1 MNKKNLTAKNRQK
14 ANHPGGEAVLFWGMT
29 MKYRV
34 LLFSL
39 CLLILLGGLGTL
51 GWQWQ
56 EQERLESLDQQ
67 IQIFRQKTFEDF
79 KKGKKDSL
87 IFLDE
92 VSQIAASFKNHLA
105 LGPFLLEM
113 ADELLKQK
121 KPKEVADLL
130 VKYEQKFTPSPYIKT
145 LLGFQL
151 AAAYEDLK
159 QYPKAIL
166 ILNGLINTKLLE
178 DKIYFDLGRYYQFIG
193 ETTKSRQS
201 FDHVIKQHPHSN
213 FSKLAE
219 VYAHKIQ

>member
-1 MNKKNLTAKNRQK
+1 MRFRRLQ
-14 ANHPGGEAVLFWGMT
+14 
-29 MKYRV
+29 
-34 LLFSL
+34 LLL
-39 CLLILLGGLGTL
+39 
-51 GWQWQ
+51 
-56 EQERLESLDQQ
+56 R
-67 IQIFRQKTFEDF
+67 
-79 KKGKKDSL
+79 
-87 IFLDE
+87 
-92 VSQIAASFKNHLA
+92 NHLA

-145 LLGFQL
+145 LLGLQL

-219 VYAHKIQ
+219 VYAHKDSIVFSSYFFLSDAHRSRKCIQSYQDRPFTHKRGIKRPFLTAFGPKTWTLSIEQETFLFQ